1 MKVVIFAGGVGTRL
15 WPLSRK
21 HTPKQFEKIIG
32 DKTMLQL
39 AVSKLFPFFEWKDIY
54 IATGDNYVEQV
65 KAQLPELSDEN
76 IIVEPQARDVGPAVG
91 LMTAIFAKTAPN
103 EPVALLWGSD
113 HLVREEKLFQ
123 KVLKA
128 GEEIIKKDNDKIIF
142 VGQNPR
148 FPNQNHGYIEF
159 GNQVQT
165 IDDLPVHEFK
175 SFQYRPHL
183 STAEKWV
190 NDGHH
195 AWNLGYF
202 ITTPKFLWELFQKF
216 APQELNK
223 KLEKIRDAYNT
234 ASYDKTLK
242 EIYPTIEKITFDNAV
257 LEKMD
262 PAAGF
267 VISVDLGW
275 SDIGAWEALKEA
287 LAERQT
293 ANVTKGDVAVE
304 GSVDSLV
311 YNFTNQL
318 VVAIDLK
325 EMIVV
330 NTKDVVLVCPK
341 DSVPKIKKF
350 VQQLEGTEHEHLA

>member
-1 MKVVIFAGGVGTRL
+1 MKAVIFAGGVGTRL
-15 WPLSRK
+15 WPLSRQN
-21 HTPKQFEKIIG
+21 TPKQFEKITG
-32 DKTMLQL
+32 DKSTLQL
-39 AVSKLFPFFEWKDIY
+39 AVERLYPNFKPEDIY
-54 IATGDNYVEQV
+54 ISTGDKYKDIVF
-65 KAQLPELSDEN
+65 AQLSEIPRENFIFEPE
-76 IIVEPQARDVGPAVG
+76 VRDVGPAVG
-91 LMTAIFAKTAPN
+91 LMTAIFAKTSPD

-128 GEEIIKKDNDKIIF
+128 AEQIVKKDSKKIIF

-148 FPNQNHGYIEF
+148 FPNQNLGYIEF

-216 APQELNK
+216 APKELND
-223 KLEKIRDAYNT
+223 KLEKIRDAYGT
-234 ASYDKTLK
+234 KLYEQTLR

-287 LAERQT
+287 LEEKET

-304 GSVDSLV
+304 DSVDSLV

-341 DSVPKIKKF
+341 NSVSKIKKF
-350 VQQLEGTEHEHLA
+350 VQQLEGTEREHLA

>member
-39 AVSKLFPFFEWKDIY
+39 AVSKLFPMFGWNDIY

-65 KAQLPELSDEN
+65 KAQLPKLSTEN
-76 IIVEPQARDVGPAVG
+76 IIVEPEARDVGPAVG

-128 GEEIIKKDNDKIIF
+128 GEEIIKKDNNKIIF

-148 FPNQNHGYIEF
+148 FPNQNLGYIEF
-159 GNQVQT
+159 GKEVQA
-165 IDDLPVHEFK
+165 IDGLPVHEFK

-202 ITTPKFLWELFQKF
+202 ITTPKFLWDLFQKF
-216 APQELNK
+216 APKELNK
-223 KLEKIRDAYNT
+223 KLERIKNAYGT
-234 ASYDKTLK
+234 VSYDKTLK

-262 PAAGF
+262 TAAGF

-304 GSVDSLV
+304 DSEDSLV

-350 VQQLEGTEHEHLA
+350 VQQLEGTEHEHLV